1 MNPQQRKPW
10 NILIVLMVA
19 HAINDGFVWIIPP
32 LLPAIREYFNLSYTE
47 MGFFYTLYRFSG
59 GILQAPAA
67 YLVHLAPT
75 FVILTGGLLW
85 VSVGMYL
92 ASLSPSYG
100 SLIWISTI
108 SGIGRS
114 TYHPLGV
121 TILSRVFGR
130 HSFGRAMALHLSA
143 SSAGMVIGP
152 FLVGLLLGLYSWR
165 LPLQIWSAA
174 GAAAA
179 LTLFLFMRRQKHD
192 LQAEHKILRWPFL
205 SRSIG
210 FYVLAVCIWAIAQS
224 GLMTFLPLFLVDY
237 RGFSTA
243 TAAII
248 FGMMAISGVVGR
260 PFIGALMDR
269 MRRRKPVVIG
279 GYIIGGLAI
288 LMFTTIDNLWLIY
301 LAVVLV
307 GIFGSGHTGLS
318 DTLLIEM
325 IPSYRREETLGFYY
339 SIRMAM
345 GSLSPV
351 AVGWASERISLY
363 GSFVTLSAL
372 AGLAALIL
380 TVTEER
386 AVE

>member
-1 MNPQQRKPW
+1 
-10 NILIVLMVA
+10 MVT
-19 HAINDGFVWIIPP
+19 HAINDGFLWIIPP
-32 LLPAIREYFNLSYTE
+32 LLPALREYFNLSYTE

-67 YLVHLAPT
+67 YLVHLGPI
-75 FVILTGGLLW
+75 FVILAGGLLW
-85 VSVGMYL
+85 MSVGMFL
-92 ASLSPSYG
+92 ATLSPSYG
-100 SLIWISTI
+100 YLISISAL
-108 SGIGRS
+108 SAIGRS

-143 SSAGMVIGP
+143 SSAGMVVGP
-152 FLVGLLLGLYSWR
+152 FLVGLLLTVYSWR

-174 GAAAA
+174 GTVVA
-179 LTLFLFMRRQKHD
+179 LILFFFMSEQKHD
-192 LQAEHKILRWPFL
+192 LQAETKILRWPFL

-243 TAAII
+243 TSAMT
-248 FGMMAISGVVGR
+248 FGMMAISGLVGR
-260 PFIGALMDR
+260 PFVGALMDR

-279 GYIIGGLAI
+279 GFIIGGLSI
-288 LMFTTIDNLWLIY
+288 LMVTTIDNLWVLY
-301 LAVVLV
+301 LAIVLV

-318 DTLLIEM
+318 DTLMTEM
-325 IPSYRREETLGFYY
+325 IPSHRREETLGFYY
-339 SIRMAM
+339 SIRMAI

-351 AVGWASERISLY
+351 IVGWASERISLY
-363 GSFVTLSAL
+363 DSFVTLSVL

-380 TVTEER
+380 TATEER
-386 AVE
+386 TVE

>member
-1 MNPQQRKPW
+1 
-10 NILIVLMVA
+10 MVA

-351 AVGWASERISLY
+351 VVGWASERISLY

>member
-1 MNPQQRKPW
+1 
-10 NILIVLMVA
+10 MV
-19 HAINDGFVWIIPP
+19 V
-32 LLPAIREYFNLSYTE
+32 
-47 MGFFYTLYRFSG
+47 
-59 GILQAPAA
+59 
-67 YLVHLAPT
+67 
-75 FVILTGGLLW
+75 
-85 VSVGMYL
+85 
-92 ASLSPSYG
+92 
-100 SLIWISTI
+100 
-108 SGIGRS
+108 
-114 TYHPLGV
+114 
-121 TILSRVFGR
+121 
-130 HSFGRAMALHLSA
+130 
-143 SSAGMVIGP
+143 GP